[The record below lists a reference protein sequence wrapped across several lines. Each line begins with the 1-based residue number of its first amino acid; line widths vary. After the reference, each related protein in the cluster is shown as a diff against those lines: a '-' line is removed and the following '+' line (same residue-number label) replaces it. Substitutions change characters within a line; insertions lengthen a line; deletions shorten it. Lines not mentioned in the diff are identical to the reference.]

1 MQLNI
6 VVDQN
11 EKYLHCVTIEN
22 YTIQTVLQQRGF
34 QAQNLS
40 FKASIHN
47 ILRIFINYSL
57 SILLLK
63 SLLWLFLVLFYFQF
77 HSKLTAR
84 RLTQYTG

>member
-1 MQLNI
+1 MKNI
-6 VVDQN
+6 YIVLLLKAALYKQ
-11 EKYLHCVTIEN
+11 I
-22 YTIQTVLQQRGF
+22 LQQRGF

-63 SLLWLFLVLFYFQF
+63 SPLWLFLVLFYFQF
-77 HSKLTAR
+77 HSKIIAR